1 MISKEKKQRKKK
13 EKISNPCN
21 FINKYS
27 YYSDRFPFLSK
38 MKNDADIFSII
49 FIDFTTLWRKR
60 NSFLFATAVF
70 VNSTEARR
78 ARASPLF
85 L

>member
-27 YYSDRFPFLSK
+27 YYSDRLPFSSK
-38 MKNDADIFSII
+38 MKNDIYISII